1 MQLNVY
7 LIRGRGEDG
16 SKFQLAQVSDESG
29 KYYRGDK
36 GDYDPTH
43 QFASKE
49 ELTEALA
56 KMVNCAA
63 SDLVVNELNL

>member
-1 MQLNVY
+1 MQLDVY

-29 KYYRGDK
+29 RYFRGDK

-43 QFASKE
+43 QFASAD
-49 ELTEALA
+49 ELKQALA
-56 KMVNCAA
+56 KMVNCDAA
-63 SDLVVNELNL
+63 ELTINELNL